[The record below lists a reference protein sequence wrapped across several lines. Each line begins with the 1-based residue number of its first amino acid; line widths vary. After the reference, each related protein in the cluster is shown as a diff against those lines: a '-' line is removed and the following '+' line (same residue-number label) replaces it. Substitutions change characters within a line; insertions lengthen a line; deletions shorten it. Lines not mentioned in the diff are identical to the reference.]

1 MTRLKTILKQ
11 YTKDLVVLSETSD
24 SITIESDSPLGYTTL
39 TCNNWGDIIDITT
52 NYHRIKAVSNL
63 PHDRDIID
71 DQMMPT
77 EWSDVYYNDMGSRVC
92 IKEDG
97 THYIKKY
104 EEEI

>member
-11 YTKDLVVLSETSD
+11 YTKNLVVLSETDD
-24 SITIESDSPLGYTTL
+24 SITIESDSPLGYTIL
-39 TCNNWGDIIDITT
+39 TCNKYGDIVDVTT

-63 PHDRDIID
+63 PHNIVD

-77 EWSDVYYNDMGSRVC
+77 EWNDIYYSDMGPRLC

-97 THYIKKY
+97 THYIRRR
-104 EEEI
+104 